1 MVFWRAISDPSLNG
15 SVGFLSVLK
24 ALAGEELCFAVG
36 YNLHLRQLFAT
47 MFVLGKY
54 IQNWKHSTTC
64 LRVWNMGCIY
74 PANKVLP
81 PS

>member
-1 MVFWRAISDPSLNG
+1 MVFWRAISDPSLYG
-15 SVGFLSVLK
+15 SVGFLS
-24 ALAGEELCFAVG
+24 GEELCLAVG
-36 YNLHLRQLFAT
+36 YNLHLRQLFPT
-47 MFVLGKY
+47 MFVLDKY
-54 IQNWKHSTTC
+54 IQNWKHSHTC